1 MTKELIII
9 LIILTISFLLFQS
22 VGLLY
27 KKVFES
33 HKQIHLKFFKNLV
46 QALIVVVGLYSIGM
60 QFDVFKEFS
69 STLLLS
75 SSLLVAVLGFAF
87 QSSLE
92 DFIAGVMLSLFRP
105 FNIGERISLIGLNI
119 SGYIEDITIRH
130 TVIRTFNN
138 SRLMIPNSVINKEII
153 ENTHIVDTTSSGF
166 MDVTIT
172 YKSDL
177 KKAKRLMSQIIAEDP
192 DVIDERTQEEREK
205 GIPQVQVFVRE
216 LGENGIALRASV
228 ITKDIDINFQ
238 ACSNIR
244 AKIVEIFEKEGIE
257 LAYPHMTVDMEKDRG
272 KS

>member
-1 MTKELIII
+1 
-9 LIILTISFLLFQS
+9 
-22 VGLLY
+22 
-27 KKVFES
+27 
-33 HKQIHLKFFKNLV
+33 
-46 QALIVVVGLYSIGM
+46 
-60 QFDVFKEFS
+60 
-69 STLLLS
+69 
-75 SSLLVAVLGFAF
+75 
-87 QSSLE
+87 
-92 DFIAGVMLSLFRP
+92 
-105 FNIGERISLIGLNI
+105 
-119 SGYIEDITIRH
+119 
-130 TVIRTFNN
+130 
-138 SRLMIPNSVINKEII
+138 MIPNSVINKEII

-244 AKIVEIFEKEGIE
+244 EKIVEILKKKGLSLPI
-257 LAYPHMTVDMEKDRG
+257 HI
-272 KS
+272 